1 MKRAG
6 RFLGVL
12 PFYEQ
17 SEEFNNILVD
27 LASRCN

>member
-6 RFLGVL
+6 RFFGVL

-17 SEEFNNILVD
+17 PEEFNNFLAD